1 MTALD
6 VVHTTTESAP
16 IHKLTMAIPPPRPCG
31 PKTAAPNTPPLS
43 PAPWRD
49 VAARKCDD
57 RAARMEPYSHW
68 SLGAQLPQSTQK
80 NVASLVHTRLT
91 ARERSFLTQDVTSLA
106 ERLAA
111 RECSA
116 VEVTTAFCK
125 AAYAAQELTNCLTE
139 IMFDAALV
147 RARELD
153 VHLAET
159 GTVVGPLHGVPVS
172 IKDHILVKGEDTA
185 TGYIAWAGR
194 TVADRDACIVQ
205 ILRAAGAVIY
215 VKTANPQ
222 SLLCLETSNNIY
234 GYTTNPFNRDLSP
247 GGSSGGEGALI
258 ACRGSLMGIG
268 TDIGGS
274 IVSHWEFM
282 STSAKTGKI
291 LCTFLPMSNLGVQ
304 SLMLSASREFRLA
317 GPAWLLGSHDGMD
330 NIVGVVGP
338 MTHSARDLELFC
350 RIMSQYESWT
360 LEHQV
365 LNIPWNSTL
374 AQSRGQGLPKR
385 LVIGLVRDDGVV
397 APHPPIAARL
407 QKTRDALIAAGHEV
421 IDWVP
426 MEHQEAW
433 DLIVKLYL
441 LDGGQEYRT
450 TMAES
455 GEPAMPLVEWMLSHA
470 SGRAPYTVEQT
481 WALNVAREQFRARGL
496 KHWNESA
503 ARSQQGR
510 AFDAVLCPVAPT
522 LAPPHDTT
530 RWWGYTS
537 YWNLLDLPG
546 VVFPSG
552 NALDAAAWDRS
563 REIALPAPR
572 NPVEEYVRGQWRPET
587 YDGAP
592 VALQLV
598 GRRLHEEKVLAILN
612 VIEDAVAK
620 FEKV

>member
-6 VVHTTTESAP
+6 IVPSSTTKPDVSAVEP
-16 IHKLTMAIPPPRPCG
+16 
-31 PKTAAPNTPPLS
+31 APLHRLSMISCVAPTNGALLNTPPLS
-43 PAPWRD
+43 PSPWRD
-49 VAARKCDD
+49 VAARKCDE
-57 RAARMEPYSHW
+57 RASRLLVYSEW
-68 SLGAQLPQSTQK
+68 GLGASLPSSSQK
-80 NVASLVHTRLT
+80 DVVSLVHTRLT
-91 ARERSFLTQDVTSLA
+91 QRERSFLALDVTSLA
-106 ERLAA
+106 GRLAA
-111 RECSA
+111 GECTS
-116 VEVTTAFCK
+116 VEVATAFCK

-139 IMFDAALV
+139 IMFTQALA

-153 VHLAET
+153 DHLAAT
-159 GTVVGPLHGVPVS
+159 GEVVGPLHGVPIS
-172 IKDHILVKGEDTA
+172 IKDHVLVKGEDTA

-194 TVADRDACIVQ
+194 TVADRDACVVQ
-205 ILRAAGAVIY
+205 ILRAAGAVVY

-258 ACRGSLMGIG
+258 ACRGSLMGIAAWSG
-268 TDIGGS
+268 LYGFKPS
-274 IVSHWEFM
+274 VARMPH
-282 STSAKTGKI
+282 TG
-291 LCTFLPMSNLGVQ
+291 
-304 SLMLSASREFRLA
+304 
-317 GPAWLLGSHDGMD
+317 LLGSQDGMD

-338 MTHSARDLELFC
+338 LAHSARDLELFC
-350 RIMSQYESWT
+350 RVMSQYESWT

-365 LNIPWNSTL
+365 LNIPWNQSV

-385 LVIGLVRDDGVV
+385 LVIGILRDDGVV
-397 APHPPIAARL
+397 APHPPIAAQL
-407 QKTRDALIAAGHEV
+407 QKTRAALLAAGHEV
-421 IDWVP
+421 VDWIP

-441 LDGGQEYRT
+441 LDGGKEYRET
-450 TMAES
+450 LAES

-470 SGRAPYTVEQT
+470 AGRAPFTVDQT

-496 KHWNESA
+496 RHWNASA
-503 ARSQQGR
+503 ARSEQGR

-530 RWWGYTS
+530 RWWGYSS
-537 YWNLLDLPG
+537 YWNLLDLPA

-552 NALDAAAWDRS
+552 KPLDATTWDSS
-563 REIALPAPR
+563 REASLPAAR
-572 NPVEEYVRGQWRPET
+572 NPVEEFVRNQWNPKT
-587 YDGAP
+587 YHGAP

-612 VIEDAVAK
+612 VVEDAVAR
-620 FEKV
+620 FENAGSEVLES

>member
-6 VVHTTTESAP
+6 VVHANTEPATP
-16 IHKLTMAIPPPRPCG
+16 QKLTMTIPAACPPG
-31 PKTAAPNTPPLS
+31 TKVIAPNTPPLS
-43 PAPWRD
+43 PAPWRE
-49 VAARKCDD
+49 VATRKCDD

-68 SLGAQLPQSTQK
+68 SLGAQLPPTSQK

-91 ARERSFLTQDVTSLA
+91 ERERSFLALDVTSLA

-111 RECSA
+111 KECSA

-139 IMFDAALV
+139 IMFGSALV

-159 GTVVGPLHGVPVS
+159 GSVVGPLHGIPVS
-172 IKDHILVKGEDTA
+172 IKDHVLVKGEDTA

-194 TVADRDACIVQ
+194 TVSDRDACIVQ

-222 SLLCLETSNNIY
+222 SLLCLETANNIY

-247 GGSSGGEGALI
+247 GVPAAWSGLYGFKPSVQ
-258 ACRGSLMGIG
+258 RMP
-268 TDIGGS
+268 
-274 IVSHWEFM
+274 H
-282 STSAKTGKI
+282 TG
-291 LCTFLPMSNLGVQ
+291 LF
-304 SLMLSASREFRLA
+304 
-317 GPAWLLGSHDGMD
+317 GSHDGMD

-350 RIMSQYESWT
+350 RVMSHYESWT

-365 LNIPWNSTL
+365 LNIPWNASL
-374 AQSRGQGLPKR
+374 AQSRGEGLPKR
-385 LVIGLVRDDGVV
+385 LVIGLLRDDGVV

-407 QKTRDALIAAGHEV
+407 QRTRDALIAAGHEV

-441 LDGGQEYRT
+441 LDGGKEYRAT
-450 TMAES
+450 LAES
-455 GEPAMPLVEWMLSHA
+455 GEPATPLVEWMLAHA
-470 SGRAPYTVEQT
+470 AGRAPYTVEQT

-496 KHWNESA
+496 KHWNDSA
-503 ARSQQGR
+503 MRSQQGR
-510 AFDAVLCPVAPT
+510 PFDAVLCPVAPT

-552 NALDAAAWDRS
+552 NPLDAAAWDRS
-563 REIALPAPR
+563 REAALPAAR
-572 NPVEEYVRGQWRPET
+572 NAVEDFVRAQWRPET

-592 VALQLV
+592 VSLQLV

-612 VIEDAVAK
+612 VIEDAVTQ

>member
-6 VVHTTTESAP
+6 VAITSPTTKPAVSAVEP
-16 IHKLTMAIPPPRPCG
+16 VPAHRLPMLSCIVPTNGALL
-31 PKTAAPNTPPLS
+31 NTPPLS

-49 VAARKCDD
+49 VAARKCED
-57 RAARMEPYSHW
+57 RASRLREYSEW
-68 SLGAQLPQSTQK
+68 SLGAALPSSSQK
-80 NVASLVHTRLT
+80 NVAPIVHARLT
-91 ARERSFLTQDVTSLA
+91 QRERSFLALDVTNLVG
-106 ERLAA
+106 RLATG
-111 RECSA
+111 ECTS
-116 VEVTTAFCK
+116 VEVTIAFCK

-139 IMFDAALV
+139 IMFTQALV

-153 VHLAET
+153 DHLVKT
-159 GTVVGPLHGVPVS
+159 GEVVGPLHGVPVS
-172 IKDHILVKGEDTA
+172 IKDHVLVKGEDTA

-194 TVADRDACIVQ
+194 TVADRDACVVQ

-258 ACRGSLMGIG
+258 ACRGSLMGVG

-274 IVSHWEFM
+274 IGTGCLVRSVRIQAFCCPNASHRATRIARWY
-282 STSAKTGKI
+282 GQH
-291 LCTFLPMSNLGVQ
+291 CWRRPM
-304 SLMLSASREFRLA
+304 A
-317 GPAWLLGSHDGMD
+317 
-330 NIVGVVGP
+330 
-338 MTHSARDLELFC
+338 HSARDLELFC
-350 RIMSQYESWT
+350 RVMSQYESWT

-365 LNIPWNSTL
+365 LNIPWNQSV
-374 AQSRGQGLPKR
+374 AQSRGGGLPKR
-385 LVIGLVRDDGVV
+385 LVIGILRDDGVV
-397 APHPPIAARL
+397 APHPPIVAQL
-407 QKTRDALIAAGHEV
+407 QKTRAALLAAGHEV
-421 IDWVP
+421 VDWIP

-433 DLIVKLYL
+433 DLIVKFYL
-441 LDGGQEYRT
+441 LDGGKEYRE

-455 GEPAMPLVEWMLSHA
+455 GEPAMPLVEWMFAHA
-470 SGRAPYTVEQT
+470 AGRAPYTVDQT

-496 KHWNESA
+496 QHWNSSA
-503 ARSQQGR
+503 ARSEQGR

-530 RWWGYTS
+530 RWWGYSS
-537 YWNLLDLPG
+537 YWNLLDLPA

-552 NALDAAAWDRS
+552 KPLDATAWDSS
-563 REIALPAPR
+563 REAALPAAR
-572 NPVEEYVRGQWRPET
+572 NPVEEFVRNQWKPET
-587 YDGAP
+587 YHGAP

-612 VIEDAVAK
+612 VIEDAVAR
-620 FEKV
+620 FENA

>member
-1 MTALD
+1 MTAL
-6 VVHTTTESAP
+6 VHTATSDPPAVQ
-16 IHKLTMAIPPPRPCG
+16 KLTMTIPPACPPG
-31 PKTAAPNTPPLS
+31 SKAIAPNTPPLS

-49 VAARKCDD
+49 VAARKCND

-68 SLGAQLPQSTQK
+68 SLGAQLPPTSQK
-80 NVASLVHTRLT
+80 NVASLVHTHLT
-91 ARERSFLTQDVTSLA
+91 GRERSFLALDVTSLA
-106 ERLAA
+106 ERLATK
-111 RECSA
+111 ECSA

-139 IMFDAALV
+139 IMFDAALA

-153 VHLAET
+153 IHLAKT
-159 GTVVGPLHGVPVS
+159 GNVVGPLHGIPVS
-172 IKDHILVKGEDTA
+172 VKDHVLVKGEDTA

-194 TVADRDACIVQ
+194 NVSDRDACIVQ
-205 ILRAAGAVIY
+205 ILRAAGALSYDRLVI
-215 VKTANPQ
+215 KPTG
-222 SLLCLETSNNIY
+222 LETANNIY

-274 IVSHWEFM
+274 IVSHLEVPAAWSGLYGFKASVQRM
-282 STSAKTGKI
+282 PHTG
-291 LCTFLPMSNLGVQ
+291 
-304 SLMLSASREFRLA
+304 
-317 GPAWLLGSHDGMD
+317 LLGSHDGMD
-330 NIVGVVGP
+330 NIVGVIGP

-350 RIMSQYESWT
+350 RVMSQYESWT

-365 LNIPWNSTL
+365 LNIPWNSPL
-374 AQSRGQGLPKR
+374 AQSRGEGLPKR
-385 LVIGLVRDDGVV
+385 LVIGLLRDDGVV
-397 APHPPIAARL
+397 APHPPIAAQL
-407 QKTRDALIAAGHEV
+407 QRTRDALVAAGHEV

-426 MEHQEAW
+426 KEHQEAW

-441 LDGGQEYRT
+441 LDGGKEYRAT
-450 TMAES
+450 LAES
-455 GEPAMPLVEWMLSHA
+455 GEPATPLVEWMLAHA
-470 SGRAPYTVEQT
+470 AGRAPYTVEQT

-496 KHWNESA
+496 KHWNDSA
-503 ARSQQGR
+503 MRSQQGR
-510 AFDAVLCPVAPT
+510 AFDAILCPVAPT

-530 RWWGYTS
+530 RWWGYTA

-552 NALDAAAWDRS
+552 KPLDAATWDRS
-563 REIALPAPR
+563 REVALPAAR
-572 NPVEEYVRGQWRPET
+572 NAVEEFVRGQWRPET

-612 VIEDAVAK
+612 VVEDAVAR